1 MIMIYI
7 IYSTTSTASLQLA
20 LTSMF
25 VWSS

>member
-25 VWSS
+25 V

>member
-20 LTSMF
+20 LTSMCL
-25 VWSS
+25 SSN